1 MLILCAPLWCLWV
14 YWSVCVFVL
23 QWRWVWQLCVWWT
36 TSTSTVQCREGEW
49 TLHFVMLWFPDISLN
64 WLFLSGSG
72 LDSSH
77 SWCCVVALWTVLD
90 FHISTFV
97 ITSFNALLFCKEV
110 KTECFCVYYF
120 SAVLLFENWLMG
132 RENDEKYDSTFLLC
146 GAQLKVVYECHVFH
160 FAKRKSEVKASDSF
174 LKSKPV

>member
-1 MLILCAPLWCLWV
+1 MHHCDVWV
-14 YWSVCVFVL
+14 YRSVCVFVL

-49 TLHFVMLWFPDISLN
+49 TLPFVMLWFPDISLN

-77 SWCCVVALWTVLD
+77 SWCCVVALWTALD
-90 FHISTFV
+90 FHISTFG
-97 ITSFNALLFCKEV
+97 ITSFNALLVCQEV
-110 KTECFCVYYF
+110 KTECFCVCYF
-120 SAVLLFENWLMG
+120 LPVLLFENWLMG
-132 RENDEKYDSTFLLC
+132 RENDEKYDSTFSHC
-146 GAQLKVVYECHVFH
+146 GAQLKVVSEWDVFH